1 LSSLFKSLGRM
12 ARLAGIAGAAGLSLL
27 VAACSVKPK
36 VDAAPDSTP
45 PPTPVQDVSVDDGVE
60 PAPEPRAD
68 TGPAADAVEAK
79 DAARDPRH
87 PDADLWKVICE

>member
-1 LSSLFKSLGRM
+1 M

-36 VDAAPDSTP
+36 GDTATDIP
-45 PPTPVQDVSVDDGVE
+45 PPSPPVQDVSVDDGVE
-60 PAPEPRAD
+60 PAPESQAD
-68 TGPAADAVEAK
+68 PEPAADAVEAK

-87 PDADLWKVICE
+87 PDPELWKVICE